1 MDLRIDGLTPQTL
14 QSSHKSW
21 WDKGFMRLLL
31 DAIPFDARLL
41 VELDCGLAG
50 AAHAILPSLPEARYL
65 GLDFNPERLAEA
77 KAQLEGSGI
86 AGRAEL
92 RLAPATA
99 IPLPDESADV
109 VLSVLSLQRVQDVP
123 AVLRE
128 AVRALRPKGRVVCVE
143 PDNLG
148 QRFYFDGGLEEITAV
163 FHALTLKARVAR
175 QPADLALGPRLPALL
190 AEAGLLGVRVYPHVV
205 ASAQMETAA
214 AYFARLG
221 RIARA
226 VAAEAGL
233 PTEGELIEACDA
245 AIRRSLYA
253 GIPKRVAY
261 SCHVVPV
268 FLCVGFKG

>member
-21 WDKGFMRLLL
+21 WDKSFTRLIL

-65 GLDFNPERLAEA
+65 GLDFNPERMAEA
-77 KAQLEGSGI
+77 RAQLDGSGI
-86 AGRAEL
+86 VGRAEL
-92 RLAPATA
+92 RLAPPTA
-99 IPLPDESADV
+99 IPLPDEAADV
-109 VLSVLSLQRVQDVP
+109 VLSVLSLQRTQDVP
-123 AVLRE
+123 GALAEGLRVLK
-128 AVRALRPKGRVVCVE
+128 PKGRIVCVE

-148 QRFYFDGGLEEITAV
+148 QRFYFDGGLEEVTAV

-175 QPADLALGPRLPALL
+175 QPADLALGPRLPGLL
-190 AEAGLLGVRVYPHVV
+190 SEAGFLGVRVYVHMV

-226 VAAEAGL
+226 IAGEAGL
-233 PTEGELIEACDA
+233 PTEGELLEPCDT
-245 AIRRSLYA
+245 AIRRSLYS
-253 GIPKRVAY
+253 GMPKRVAY
-261 SCHVVPV
+261 SCHLVPV
-268 FLCVGFKG
+268 FLCVGFKA